1 MRKRKSQCP
10 VQSGKALVGGISAES
25 ESESGAKGGKEPRE
39 EPGRRE
45 SSRHPEAEADLAGP
59 GAARR
64 GWTGVRGPLMGDG
77 VTVMRSGHRGPLGL

>member
-45 SSRHPEAEADLAGP
+45 SSRHPED
-59 GAARR
+59 RKS
-64 GWTGVRGPLMGDG
+64 V
-77 VTVMRSGHRGPLGL
+77 V